1 MTLTASF
8 EKGFKMT
15 CYQNFVLT
23 LILCKYLKRELDEK
37 TNALI
42 QMSAEE
48 IALDDWLVY
57 VIEIAYH
64 IGYAKSILADHT
76 SEFTYKRIKKS
87 IQDNLV
93 KRLSGG

>member
-1 MTLTASF
+1 
-8 EKGFKMT
+8 MT
-15 CYQNFVLT
+15 CYQNFALAS
-23 LILCKYLKRELDEK
+23 ILHKYLKGELDEK

-64 IGYAKSILADHT
+64 IGHAKSILVDNI
-76 SEFTYKRIKKS
+76 SETTYKRMKK
-87 IQDNLV
+87 IVKDNLI